1 LSRLLAS
8 LNPDQRLAVT
18 TTEGP
23 LLVLAGAGSGKTRV
37 ITTRAAYLLER
48 GVPPENVMA
57 VTFTNKAAREMRAR
71 LAKLVGKRRAAA
83 MSVGTF
89 HAWCIALLR
98 EHPEAAGLHAGF
110 TICDAAEQLSVVRG
124 VQRELHGTASPLKPG
139 ALLGRISML
148 KSRRVSARAAEDA
161 ATDEFERFVARAY
174 ARYDEALARMRCV
187 DFDDLLVRACELLER
202 DESLRAQ
209 LGERHRYVM
218 VDEYQDTNGPQDAV
232 VTALARD
239 HRNLCVVGDDDQAI
253 YAWRGAD
260 LTRIL
265 AFEERF
271 PGAVVVRLETNYR
284 STAEI
289 LAAANRVIACNG
301 QRHEKALR
309 SAVGPGEQ
317 PRIESCADEIEEAA
331 FLVRD
336 ILRSVRLGAS
346 PGDIAIL
353 YRTQQQPRPIEL
365 ALREAELPYVL
376 VGGQSWF
383 DRKEVRD
390 VLAYAR
396 LLANPDDE
404 SAWLR
409 VANRPAR
416 GLGKTS
422 MDRILALATE
432 RRLPLSE
439 AVEACLAEG
448 KLGRAATE
456 GAETLHDALSEL
468 GASEPG
474 AGLVQR
480 LGSLIERVDYRVEV
494 ERCYPDATVREE
506 RWRAVLEVLD
516 MAENYVSRVAKP
528 TLAKFLDRLTLA
540 TNDDPT
546 PDDPEQRSSVTL
558 MTLHGAKGL
567 EFPVV
572 YLPGVEEALLPHQRA
587 VDEDT
592 IEEERRLMY
601 VGITRA
607 RRRLVISCAASRSLY
622 GSRRPS
628 MPSRFLYEMAAAEPP
643 AGWEPARPRHVETAP
658 GSAEPARRHKRD
670 KSRRKRIRRVEK
682 L

>member
-1 LSRLLAS
+1 M
-8 LNPDQRLAVT
+8 
-18 TTEGP
+18 
-23 LLVLAGAGSGKTRV
+23 LAGAGSGKTRV

-48 GVPPENVMA
+48 GVPAENVMA

-71 LAKLVGKRRAAA
+71 LGKLVGKQRAAA

-89 HAWCIALLR
+89 HSWCVQLLR
-98 EHPEAAGLHAGF
+98 AHPEAAGLHPNF

-139 ALLGRISML
+139 SLLSRISLL
-148 KSRRVSARAAEDA
+148 KNRLVSPEQAEDTA
-161 ATDEFERFVARAY
+161 ADELERFVARAY
-174 ARYDEALARMRCV
+174 ARYNETLSRQRCV
-187 DFDDLLVRACELLER
+187 DFDDLLVRGCQLLESN
-202 DESLRAQ
+202 ESLRAE
-209 LGERHRYVM
+209 LGAHHRYVM
-218 VDEYQDTNGPQDAV
+218 VDEYQDTNGPQDAIV
-232 VTALARD
+232 NALARD

-260 LTRIL
+260 ITRIL

-271 PGAVVVRLETNYR
+271 PGSTVVRLETNYR

-301 QRHEKALR
+301 ERHTKELR

-317 PRIESCADEIEEAA
+317 PRIESCPDEIEEAS

-336 ILRSVRLGAS
+336 ILRSIRLGAS
-346 PGDIAIL
+346 AGDIAIL

-365 ALREAELPYVL
+365 ALREAELPYTL
-376 VGGQSWF
+376 VGGMSWF

-390 VLAYAR
+390 VLAYVR

-404 SAWLR
+404 SSWLR
-409 VANRPAR
+409 VANRPPR

-422 MDRILALATE
+422 MDRILAVATE
-432 RRLPLSE
+432 RDLPLSQ
-439 AVEACLAEG
+439 AVQTCLDEGLLSRAAADGAEDLHDTLAE
-448 KLGRAATE
+448 LGVN
-456 GAETLHDALSEL
+456 D
-468 GASEPG
+468 PG
-474 AGLVQR
+474 GDMVQR
-480 LGSLIERVDYRVEV
+480 LGSLIDRVDYKVEV
-494 ERCYPDATVREE
+494 ERCYPDASVRED

-516 MAENYVSRVAKP
+516 MAENYVTRAKRP
-528 TLAKFLDRLTLA
+528 RLTEFLDRLSLA
-540 TNDDPT
+540 TNNDNT
-546 PDDPEQRSSVTL
+546 PDDPEERTSITL

-622 GSRRPS
+622 GSRRQS

-643 AGWEPARPRHVETAP
+643 EGWQAARPRSEASAP
-658 GSAEPARRHKRD
+658 RRSKPD
-670 KSRRKRIRRVEK
+670 KPRRKRVRRAES